1 MSFLRVCPIVG
12 MSHPFI
18 RIMPGSE
25 VRPIG
30 PKSTMFSTRTP
41 SANTW
46 SIPGWTTCS
55 LMPSAL
61 DDERSQVPDFKFQFL
76 SVILVVGMFLTT
88 VAIADDVDDVKAL
101 VLRHYVALSAG
112 DVGALI
118 QLHAAGSTNF
128 GPGGALLATFDSLEE
143 RRKAFQA
150 TRDSGLKF
158 NIQARHLDVRVYGS
172 STAVATSY
180 WVGTIALPNG
190 NTARPNNRITT
201 VLVKQGG
208 QWKIAHVHNSPVRG
222 PQ

>member
-1 MSFLRVCPIVG
+1 MKAL
-12 MSHPFI
+12 
-18 RIMPGSE
+18 
-25 VRPIG
+25 
-30 PKSTMFSTRTP
+30 
-41 SANTW
+41 
-46 SIPGWTTCS
+46 TT
-55 LMPSAL
+55 L
-61 DDERSQVPDFKFQFL
+61 F
-76 SVILVVGMFLTT
+76 VIGMFLTT
-88 VAIADDVDDVKAL
+88 VAMADDVDDVKAAAQ
-101 VLRHYVALSAG
+101 RFYAALSAG

-180 WVGTIALPNG
+180 GVGTITQPNG
-190 NTARPNNRITT
+190 TTGQVNNRITA
-201 VLVKQGG
+201 VLIKQGG
-208 QWKIAHVHNSPVRG
+208 QWKVVHQHISPVVL